1 MNPID
6 LKLFFGRITSICDEM
21 GLVLRRTSFSP
32 NIKDRLDFSCALFDE
47 RGSLCAQAAHI
58 PVHLGSMAYTM
69 RDLVSFRAWQPG
81 DVLALNDPDRGGTHL
96 PDVTVVCPVFVNNIV
111 LVGFVANRAHHADI
125 GSISPGSMPLSQKLD
140 EEGVLIVPTLLYRN
154 GQLQRE
160 LKEPLRSLV
169 FDKENSF
176 ELSVEQ
182 IKKIFTKTK
191 FAISS
196 EETRY
201 YLNGVYF
208 HTVKSDEKNILKAV
222 ATDGHRLAKTEL
234 VIASSIEIEGI
245 ILPRK
250 FILQL
255 DKILGDFEGKIKI
268 VCSETQVSFEA
279 DNFVIISKLIDGK
292 FPDYEKVIPISND
305 KFLEVESEPFFN
317 AIDRISTVNQD
328 KTPTVKLAFDNN
340 SIKIMASSTESNK
353 GDEEVPANYTSSPLE
368 ILFNSKYL
376 LDLRDVLESQNI
388 NLELLNQSSPVIV
401 KDPDDQ
407 KSVYILMPMRV

>member
-1 MNPID
+1 MEFQLSREALLRVLNHVSSIVD
-6 LKLFFGRITSICDEM
+6 SRSTISILSNLYIKCENNQIEIRSTDMDISIKEFVSADSTKNGEATVNARIFTDII
-21 GLVLRRTSFSP
+21 RKTKK
-32 NIKDRLDFSCALFDE
+32 NTIIKFKNEGNRLTINSENSVFELN
-47 RGSLCAQAAHI
+47 SLSAEEF
-58 PVHLGSMAYTM
+58 PK
-69 RDLVSFRAWQPG
+69 
-81 DVLALNDPDRGGTHL
+81 
-96 PDVTVVCPVFVNNIV
+96 FV
-111 LVGFVANRAHHADI
+111 
-125 GSISPGSMPLSQKLD
+125 PL
-140 EEGVLIVPTLLYRN
+140 
-154 GQLQRE
+154 
-160 LKEPLRSLV
+160 
-169 FDKENSF
+169 DKENSF
-176 ELSVEQ
+176 ELNVEQ

-234 VIASSIEIEGI
+234 VISSSIEIEGI

>member
-1 MNPID
+1 MEFQLSREAFLRVLNQVSSIVD
-6 LKLFFGRITSICDEM
+6 SRSTISILSNIYLKCENNQIEIRSTDMDISIKEFVSADSSKNGEATVNSRILTDIIRKTKKNTIIKVKNEGNRLIINSENSVFELNALSADEFPKF
-21 GLVLRRTSFSP
+21 TP
-32 NIKDRLDFSCALFDE
+32 LD
-47 RGSLCAQAAHI
+47 QA
-58 PVHLGSMAYTM
+58 
-69 RDLVSFRAWQPG
+69 
-81 DVLALNDPDRGGTHL
+81 
-96 PDVTVVCPVFVNNIV
+96 
-111 LVGFVANRAHHADI
+111 
-125 GSISPGSMPLSQKLD
+125 
-140 EEGVLIVPTLLYRN
+140 
-154 GQLQRE
+154 
-160 LKEPLRSLV
+160 
-169 FDKENSF
+169 NSF
-176 ELSVEQ
+176 ELTVEQ

-201 YLNGVYF
+201 YLNGIYF
-208 HTVKSDEKNILKAV
+208 HTIKNGEKNNLIAV

-234 VIASSIEIEGI
+234 EINSSVLIEGI

-255 DKILGDFEGKIKI
+255 DKILGDFEGKVKI
-268 VCSETQVSFEA
+268 VCSDTQVSFEA
-279 DNFVIISKLIDGK
+279 DNFIIISKLIDGK
-292 FPDYEKVIPISND
+292 FPDYGKVIPVSND
-305 KFLEVESEPFFN
+305 KFLEIETEPFFN

-340 SIKIMASSTESNK
+340 SVKIMASSTESNK

-401 KDPDDQ
+401 KDPDDT
-407 KSVYILMPMRV
+407 KSIYILMPMRV